1 MKKLK
6 PNLRSWKRLTKII
19 ILLVLLFTQ
28 SAFADPT
35 DQWQKLKTAADRCYC
50 GRDIDLKFEVGT
62 IQNSVFD
69 ELESQQFGKIIFSLP
84 LLSKEKSLQR
94 DNSKRAFIDQGVELI
109 QIIKATDQVI
119 KQKNQYLTLLQKVEN
134 EEALVILEKVMAV
147 RAEIIEIQTKRNAA
161 RQRLEGFFKCLKKLN

>member
-1 MKKLK
+1 MKNSQ

-19 ILLVLLFTQ
+19 ILLVLFCTQ
-28 SAFADPT
+28 SAFADPIE
-35 DQWQKLKTAADRCYC
+35 QWQKLKTAADRCYC

-109 QIIKATDQVI
+109 QIIEATDQVI